1 MLNREEEA
9 KRLLENDLF
18 QEAFETLR
26 TELMTRWENSS
37 SNETEARE
45 QIWLGLQLLQ
55 RVRRHLESIL
65 ETGQMDRIPQKQ
77 SPFN

>member
-1 MLNREEEA
+1 LNREEEA
-9 KRLLENDLF
+9 RRLLENDLF

-65 ETGQMDRIPQKQ
+65 ETGEMERIRQKQ
-77 SPFN
+77 SPFI

>member
-1 MLNREEEA
+1 LSREEDA

-26 TELMTRWENSS
+26 VELMTRWENST

-65 ETGQMDRIPQKQ
+65 ETGQLDRARQKQ
-77 SPFN
+77 SPFI

>member
-1 MLNREEEA
+1 MSREEDA

-65 ETGQMDRIPQKQ
+65 ETGEMERIRQKQ
-77 SPFN
+77 SPFI

>member
-1 MLNREEEA
+1 LSREEDA

-65 ETGQMDRIPQKQ
+65 ETGEMERIRQKQ
-77 SPFN
+77 SPFI

>member
-1 MLNREEEA
+1 MSREEDA

-26 TELMTRWENSS
+26 AELMTRWENSS

-65 ETGQMDRIPQKQ
+65 ETGQLDRARQEQ
-77 SPFN
+77 SPFI

>member
-1 MLNREEEA
+1 MNREEEA

-26 TELMTRWENSS
+26 TALMTRWENSS

-65 ETGQMDRIPQKQ
+65 ETGQMDRIRQKQ
-77 SPFN
+77 SPFI

>member
-1 MLNREEEA
+1 MNREEEA

-65 ETGQMDRIPQKQ
+65 ETGQMDRIRQKQ
-77 SPFN
+77 SPFI

>member
-1 MLNREEEA
+1 MSREEDA

-55 RVRRHLESIL
+55 RVRRHLESIV
-65 ETGQMDRIPQKQ
+65 ETGQLDRARQEQ
-77 SPFN
+77 SPFI

>member
-1 MLNREEEA
+1 LSREEDA

-26 TELMTRWENSS
+26 TELMTRWENST

-65 ETGQMDRIPQKQ
+65 ETGQLDRARQEQ
-77 SPFN
+77 SPFI

>member
-1 MLNREEEA
+1 LSREEDA

-65 ETGQMDRIPQKQ
+65 ETGQLDRARQEQ
-77 SPFN
+77 SPFI

>member
-1 MLNREEEA
+1 LSREEDA

-55 RVRRHLESIL
+55 RVRRHLESIV
-65 ETGQMDRIPQKQ
+65 ETGQLDRARQEQ
-77 SPFN
+77 SPFI

>member
-1 MLNREEEA
+1 MSREEDA

-26 TELMTRWENSS
+26 TELMTRWENST

-65 ETGQMDRIPQKQ
+65 ETGQLDRARQEQ
-77 SPFN
+77 SPFI

>member
-1 MLNREEEA
+1 MSREEDA

-55 RVRRHLESIL
+55 RVRQHLESIV
-65 ETGQMDRIPQKQ
+65 ETGQLDRARQEQ
-77 SPFN
+77 SPFI

>member
-1 MLNREEEA
+1 MNREEEA
-9 KRLLENDLF
+9 RRLLENDLF

-65 ETGQMDRIPQKQ
+65 ETGEMERIRQKQ
-77 SPFN
+77 SPFI

>member
-1 MLNREEEA
+1 MNREEEA

-65 ETGQMDRIPQKQ
+65 ETGQMDRIRQKQ
-77 SPFN
+77 SPVN

>member
-1 MLNREEEA
+1 LNREEEA

-65 ETGQMDRIPQKQ
+65 ETGQMDRIRQKQ
-77 SPFN
+77 SPFI